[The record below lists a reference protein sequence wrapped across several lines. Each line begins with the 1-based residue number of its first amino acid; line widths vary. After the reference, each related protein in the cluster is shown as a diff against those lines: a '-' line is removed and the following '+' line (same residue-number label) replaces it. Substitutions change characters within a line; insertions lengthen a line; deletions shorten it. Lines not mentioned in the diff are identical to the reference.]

1 MICFF
6 VKNMIFLH
14 IIMQKYILLILLL
27 TSQIAF
33 SQKFVLGPCA
43 GINLSNFGIS
53 RADSIPNADSKIGYN
68 FGIFSRV
75 KIGGLFIQPE
85 IIYIFNRTSIDL
97 YKSPNTVSDGFGLG
111 MLTGSLMVGYK
122 IGTLRIQAGPY
133 AFKQLNEAIQKEQGA
148 FDLTLNKDNLNW
160 GLQAGLGLNIAK
172 RWQLDVRYMRS
183 MQKLGYKAIINSGNE
198 FFDGNMNTLYL
209 SFGFSLIKV

>member
-1 MICFF
+1 MICFLK
-6 VKNMIFLH
+6 KNT
-14 IIMQKYILLILLL
+14 ILLHYNMKKIILLL
-27 TSQIAF
+27 LFLTFHPVF
-33 SQKFVLGPCA
+33 SQKFAIGPCA

-53 RADSIPNADSKIGYN
+53 NADSTPNADSKIGYN

-97 YKSPNTVSDGFGLG
+97 YKSPNTISDGFGLG
-111 MLTGSLMVGYK
+111 MLTGSVMLGYK

-133 AFKQLNEAIQKEQGA
+133 AFKQLSEAIQKNESA
-148 FDLTLNKDNLNW
+148 FDLTLNKDNLKW

-183 MQKLGYKAIINSGNE
+183 MDKLTYKAIVNNGSEYFN
-198 FFDGNMNTLYL
+198 GNMNTLYL
-209 SFGFSLIKV
+209 SFGFSLVKI

>member
-1 MICFF
+1 M
-6 VKNMIFLH
+6 K
-14 IIMQKYILLILLL
+14 KYILIILLAI
-27 TSQIAF
+27 SQVSI
-33 SQKFVLGPCA
+33 SQQFVLGPCA

-53 RADSIPNADSKIGYN
+53 NADSMPNADSKIGYN

-111 MLTGSLMVGYK
+111 TLTGSLMVGYK

-133 AFKQLNEAIQKEQGA
+133 AFKQ
-148 FDLTLNKDNLNW
+148 
-160 GLQAGLGLNIAK
+160 
-172 RWQLDVRYMRS
+172 
-183 MQKLGYKAIINSGNE
+183 INVH
-198 FFDGNMNTLYL
+198 
-209 SFGFSLIKV
+209 SLM

>member
-1 MICFF
+1 
-6 VKNMIFLH
+6 
-14 IIMQKYILLILLL
+14 MQKYIIIILLSV
-27 TSQIAF
+27 SQIAI
-33 SQKFVLGPCA
+33 SQNFVLGPCA

-53 RADSIPNADSKIGYN
+53 NSDSTPNADSKIGYN

-85 IIYIFNRTSIDL
+85 IVYIFNRTSIDL
-97 YKSPNTVSDGFGLG
+97 YKSPNTISDGFGIG
-111 MLTGSLMVGYK
+111 TISGSLMLGYK

-133 AFKQLNEAIQKEQGA
+133 AFKQLNEAIQKNEGT

-183 MQKLGYKAIINSGNE
+183 MQKLTYKAIVNNGNE
-198 FFDGNMNTLYL
+198 YFNGNMNTLYI
-209 SFGFSLIKV
+209 SFGYSLIKI

>member
-1 MICFF
+1 M
-6 VKNMIFLH
+6 K
-14 IIMQKYILLILLL
+14 KYILIILLAISHVSI
-27 TSQIAF
+27 SQ
-33 SQKFVLGPCA
+33 QFVLGPCA

-53 RADSIPNADSKIGYN
+53 NTDSMPNADSKIGYN

-75 KIGGLFIQPE
+75 KIGGIFIQPE

-111 MLTGSLMVGYK
+111 ILTGSLMVGYK

-133 AFKQLNEAIQKEQGA
+133 AFKQINEAIQKNEGA
-148 FDLTLNKDNLNW
+148 FDLTLNKDNFNW

-183 MQKLGYKAIINSGNE
+183 MQKLNYKAILNNGNE
-198 FFDGNMNTLYL
+198 FFNGNMNTLYL
-209 SFGFSLIKV
+209 SFGYSLIKI

>member
-1 MICFF
+1 M
-6 VKNMIFLH
+6 K
-14 IIMQKYILLILLL
+14 KYILIILLAI
-27 TSQIAF
+27 SQVSI
-33 SQKFVLGPCA
+33 SQQFVLGPCA

-53 RADSIPNADSKIGYN
+53 NADSMPNADSKIGYN

-111 MLTGSLMVGYK
+111 TLTGSLMVGYK

-133 AFKQLNEAIQKEQGA
+133 AFKQINEAIQKNEGV

-183 MQKLGYKAIINSGNE
+183 MQKLNYNAILNNGNE
-198 FFDGNMNTLYL
+198 FFNGNMNTLYL
-209 SFGFSLIKV
+209 SFGYSLIKI

>member
-1 MICFF
+1 M
-6 VKNMIFLH
+6 K
-14 IIMQKYILLILLL
+14 KYILIILLAI
-27 TSQIAF
+27 SQVSS
-33 SQKFVLGPCA
+33 SQQFVLGPCA

-53 RADSIPNADSKIGYN
+53 NTDSMPNADSKIGYN

-111 MLTGSLMVGYK
+111 TLTGSLMVGYK

-133 AFKQLNEAIQKEQGA
+133 AFKQINEAIQKNEGA
-148 FDLTLNKDNLNW
+148 FDLTLNKDNFYW

-183 MQKLGYKAIINSGNE
+183 MQKLNYKAILNNGNE
-198 FFDGNMNTLYL
+198 FFNGNMNTLYL
-209 SFGFSLIKV
+209 SFGYSLIKI